1 MVVITHHIVTP
12 TGTVVQILQYVNKFL
27 DKTLDSCI
35 MVSIVERNHG
45 ENQMSVASIIR
56 DQISGKTLFMLGAKN
71 LIAHENALSF
81 RIRGSKAVNYIKI
94 TLNSSDLYDMEFGKV
109 WGTKYTVK
117 ATHNDVYNDMM
128 HNLIEKETG
137 LYTKLF

>member
-1 MVVITHHIVTP
+1 VYNVP
-12 TGTVVQILQYVNKFL
+12 
-27 DKTLDSCI
+27 
-35 MVSIVERNHG
+35 IVERNHG

-71 LIAHENALSF
+71 LLAHENALSF

-94 TLNSSDLYDMEFGKV
+94 TLNGSDLYDMEFGKV